1 MNILN
6 TPSIKSRFEE
16 RKSVRIMS
24 KYDEFAIIWFVFRI
38 ATVNE
43 EGKVADSMA
52 DPKVCVALDGTTVEE
67 MTDEAARAN
76 LAGADMVE
84 VRFDR
89 LYLVKPDPTISDE
102 EEGEK
107 PELPPEND
115 WETMNM
121 EDVDVE
127 ASIAALKEGLPL
139 PVIFT
144 VRPVSEGGFFPGVES
159 ERIEILQKAIDS
171 KVSWID
177 LELSIEDSTRKTL
190 QDAASANGCQIIAS
204 SHDINGTPDA
214 ETIVAMVRDNQDA
227 GDIVK
232 FCGTANNHDDA
243 LQIIEAATE
252 LTGEGLS
259 HSLMAVNS
267 GGDWTRL
274 HAPMLDQSLVYAT
287 MRNEFKISDKG
298 LVNVRDLRDAWSLLE
313 Y

>member
-1 MNILN
+1 
-6 TPSIKSRFEE
+6 
-16 RKSVRIMS
+16 MS
-24 KYDEFAIIWFVFRI
+24 KSKIFTIICFVFRI

-107 PELPPEND
+107 PQLPPEND

-121 EDVDVE
+121 EDVDVD

-177 LELSIEDSTRKTL
+177 LELSIEDSTRKAL
-190 QDAASANGCQIIAS
+190 LDAASANGCQIIAS

-214 ETIVAMVRDNQDA
+214 ESIVALVRDNQDA

-243 LQIIEAATE
+243 LQIFEAATE
-252 LTGEGLS
+252 LTGEGLN

-267 GGDWTRL
+267 GGDWARL

-287 MRNEFKISDKG
+287 MRNEFRISDKG

>member
-1 MNILN
+1 
-6 TPSIKSRFEE
+6 
-16 RKSVRIMS
+16 MS
-24 KYDEFAIIWFVFRI
+24 KIGKIQQNTHDIII

-89 LYLVKPDPTISDE
+89 LYLIKPDPTISDE

-107 PELPPEND
+107 VPTPPENEWD
-115 WETMNM
+115 TSDVSTI
-121 EDVDVE
+121 DVD
-127 ASIAALKEGLPL
+127 ASIASLKEGLPL

-144 VRPVSEGGFFPGVES
+144 VRPVSEGGFFPGIES
-159 ERIEILQKAIDS
+159 ERIEILSKAIKS
-171 KVSWID
+171 NVSWID
-177 LELSIEDSTRKTL
+177 LELSIDDADRKKL
-190 QDAASANGCQIIAS
+190 KAAATKNGCKIIAS
-204 SHDINGTPDA
+204 KHDINGVPDA
-214 ETIVAMVRDNQDA
+214 EAIANLVRDNQEA

-232 FCGTANNHDDA
+232 FCGSAHNHADA

-252 LTGEGLS
+252 LTGEGLN

-267 GGDWTRL
+267 GGDWPRL
-274 HAPMLDQSLVYAT
+274 HAPMLDQSLVFAT
-287 MRNEFKISDKG
+287 MKNEFRISDKG
-298 LVNVRDLRDAWSLLE
+298 LINIRDLRDAWTLLE

>member
-1 MNILN
+1 M
-6 TPSIKSRFEE
+6 
-16 RKSVRIMS
+16 RIMS
-24 KYDEFAIIWFVFRI
+24 KSKIFTIICFVFRI

-107 PELPPEND
+107 PQLPSEND

-121 EDVDVE
+121 EDVDVD

-177 LELSIEDSTRKTL
+177 LELSIEDSTRKAL
-190 QDAASANGCQIIAS
+190 LDAASANGCQIIAS

-214 ETIVAMVRDNQDA
+214 ESIVALVRDNQDA

-243 LQIIEAATE
+243 LQIFEAATE
-252 LTGEGLS
+252 LTGEGLN

-267 GGDWTRL
+267 GGDWARL

-287 MRNEFKISDKG
+287 MRNEFRISDKG

>member
-1 MNILN
+1 
-6 TPSIKSRFEE
+6 
-16 RKSVRIMS
+16 
-24 KYDEFAIIWFVFRI
+24 
-38 ATVNE
+38 
-43 EGKVADSMA
+43 MA
-52 DPKVCVALDGTTVEE
+52 DPKVCVSLDGTTVEE

-89 LYLVKPDPTISDE
+89 LYLVKPDPTISEE
-102 EEGEK
+102 EEGERV
-107 PELPPEND
+107 ELPPENSWD
-115 WETMNM
+115 TVDMSEV
-121 EDVDVE
+121 DVD

-144 VRPVSEGGFFPGVES
+144 VRPVSEGGFFPGIES
-159 ERIEILQKAIDS
+159 ERIEILEKAIDS

-177 LELSIEDSTRKTL
+177 LELSIDDSTRSALK
-190 QDAASANGCQIIAS
+190 DAANANGCQIIAS
-204 SHDINGTPDA
+204 IHDINGTPDA
-214 ETIVAMVRDNQDA
+214 ATIASMVRDNQDA

-252 LTGEGLS
+252 LSGEGLS
-259 HSLMAVNS
+259 HSLMSVNS
-267 GGDWTRL
+267 GGDWARL
-274 HAPMLDQSLVYAT
+274 HAPIMDQSLVYAT
-287 MRNEFKISDKG
+287 MKNEFKISDKG

>member
-1 MNILN
+1 
-6 TPSIKSRFEE
+6 
-16 RKSVRIMS
+16 MS
-24 KYDEFAIIWFVFRI
+24 KSKIFTIICFVFRI

-107 PELPPEND
+107 PQLPSEND

-121 EDVDVE
+121 EDVDVD

-177 LELSIEDSTRKTL
+177 LELSIEDSTRKAL
-190 QDAASANGCQIIAS
+190 LDAASANGCQIIAS

-214 ETIVAMVRDNQDA
+214 ESIVALVRDNQDA

-243 LQIIEAATE
+243 LQIFEAATE
-252 LTGEGLS
+252 LTGEGLN

-267 GGDWTRL
+267 GGDWARL

-287 MRNEFKISDKG
+287 MRNEFRISDKG

>member
-1 MNILN
+1 
-6 TPSIKSRFEE
+6 
-16 RKSVRIMS
+16 
-24 KYDEFAIIWFVFRI
+24 
-38 ATVNE
+38 
-43 EGKVADSMA
+43 MA
-52 DPKVCVALDGTTVEE
+52 DPKVCVTLDGTTVEE

-89 LYLVKPDPTISDE
+89 LYLVKPDPTVSDE

-107 PELPPEND
+107 VELPPEND
-115 WETMNM
+115 WDTVDMSEV
-121 EDVDVE
+121 DVD
-127 ASIAALKEGLPL
+127 AAISSLKEGLPL

-159 ERIEILQKAIDS
+159 ERISILEKAIES

-177 LELSIEDSTRKTL
+177 LELSIDDSTRSKL
-190 QDAASANGCQIIAS
+190 ADAAKENDCQIIAS
-204 SHDINGTPDA
+204 VHDINGTPDA
-214 ETIVAMVRDNQDA
+214 STIASIVRDNQDS

-252 LTGEGLS
+252 LTGEGLN
-259 HSLMAVNS
+259 HSLMATSS

-274 HAPMLDQSLVYAT
+274 HAPILDQSLVYAT
-287 MRNEFKISDKG
+287 MRNEFRISDKG

>member
-1 MNILN
+1 MNILD
-6 TPSIKSRFEE
+6 TPSKKCRFGE

-24 KYDEFAIIWFVFRI
+24 KSDESAIIWFVFRI

-52 DPKVCVALDGTTVEE
+52 DPKVCVSLDGTTVEE

-177 LELSIEDSTRKTL
+177 LELSIEDSTRKSL

>member
-1 MNILN
+1 
-6 TPSIKSRFEE
+6 
-16 RKSVRIMS
+16 
-24 KYDEFAIIWFVFRI
+24 
-38 ATVNE
+38 
-43 EGKVADSMA
+43 MA

-89 LYLVKPDPTISDE
+89 LYLVKPDPTISEE

-107 PELPPEND
+107 VELPPENQWD
-115 WETMNM
+115 TVDMSEV
-121 EDVDVE
+121 DVD
-127 ASIAALKEGLPL
+127 ASIASLKEGLPL
-139 PVIFT
+139 PVVFT

-177 LELSIEDSTRKTL
+177 LELSIEGSTRKNL
-190 QDAASANGCQIIAS
+190 QESAKTNGCQIIAS
-204 SHDINGTPDA
+204 MHDINGIPDS
-214 ETIVAMVRDNQDA
+214 ETIANLVRDNQEA

-232 FCGTANNHDDA
+232 FCGTAHSHADA
-243 LQIIEAATE
+243 LQIVEAATE
-252 LTGEGLS
+252 LNGEGLI

-274 HAPMLDQSLVYAT
+274 HAPVLDQSLVYAT
-287 MRNEFKISDKG
+287 MKNEFRISDKG
-298 LVNVRDLRDAWSLLE
+298 LVNLRDLRDAWSLLE

>member
-1 MNILN
+1 
-6 TPSIKSRFEE
+6 
-16 RKSVRIMS
+16 
-24 KYDEFAIIWFVFRI
+24 
-38 ATVNE
+38 
-43 EGKVADSMA
+43 MA

-107 PELPPEND
+107 VELPPEND
-115 WETMNM
+115 WDTVDMSEI
-121 EDVDVE
+121 DVD
-127 ASIAALKEGLPL
+127 ATISSLKEGLPL

-144 VRPVSEGGFFPGVES
+144 VRPVSEGGFFPGIES
-159 ERIEILQKAIDS
+159 ERISILEKAIES

-177 LELSIEDSTRKTL
+177 LELSIDDSTRNKL
-190 QDAASANGCQIIAS
+190 VDAARESGCQIIAS
-204 SHDINGTPDA
+204 VHDINGTPDA
-214 ETIVAMVRDNQDA
+214 STIASIVRDNQDA

-232 FCGTANNHDDA
+232 FCGTANNHGDA

-259 HSLMAVNS
+259 HSLMATS
-267 GGDWTRL
+267 GGGDWTRL
-274 HAPMLDQSLVYAT
+274 HAPILDQSLVYAT
-287 MRNEFKISDKG
+287 MRNEFRISDKG

>member
-1 MNILN
+1 
-6 TPSIKSRFEE
+6 
-16 RKSVRIMS
+16 
-24 KYDEFAIIWFVFRI
+24 
-38 ATVNE
+38 
-43 EGKVADSMA
+43 MA

-89 LYLVKPDPTISDE
+89 LYLKKPDPTISEE
-102 EEGEK
+102 EEGERV
-107 PELPPEND
+107 ELPPENQWD
-115 WETMNM
+115 TLDMSEV
-121 EDVDVE
+121 DVD

-139 PVIFT
+139 PVVFT
-144 VRPVSEGGFFPGVES
+144 VRPVSEGGFFPGIES

-177 LELSIEDSTRKTL
+177 LELSINKKTRKDL
-190 QDAASANGCQIIAS
+190 HESASSNGCQIIAS
-204 SHDINGTPDA
+204 MHDINGVPDA
-214 ETIVAMVRDNQDA
+214 ATIAEIVRENQES

-232 FCGTANNHDDA
+232 FCGTAHNHEDA
-243 LQIIEAATE
+243 LQIVEAANE

-259 HSLMAVNS
+259 HSLMALNS
-267 GGDWTRL
+267 GGDWSRL
-274 HAPMLDQSLVYAT
+274 HAPLLDQSLVYAT

-298 LVNVRDLRDAWSLLE
+298 LVNIRDLRDAWSLLE

>member
-1 MNILN
+1 MNI
-6 TPSIKSRFEE
+6 I
-16 RKSVRIMS
+16 
-24 KYDEFAIIWFVFRI
+24 I

-89 LYLVKPDPTISDE
+89 LYLKRPDPTIAEE

-107 PELPPEND
+107 VPLPPENEWD
-115 WETMNM
+115 TTEMS
-121 EDVDVE
+121 EVDVE
-127 ASIAALKEGLPL
+127 ATISSLKEGLPL

-144 VRPVSEGGFFPGVES
+144 VRPVSEGGYFPGVES
-159 ERIEILQKAIDS
+159 ERIAILEKAIES

-177 LELSIEDSTRKTL
+177 LELSISKSDRKSL
-190 QDAASANGCQIIAS
+190 QEAASKSGCKIIAS
-204 SHDINGTPDA
+204 KHDINGVPDSGD
-214 ETIVAMVRDNQDA
+214 IVSLVKENQEQ

-232 FCGTANNHDDA
+232 FCGTAHNPADA
-243 LQIIEAATE
+243 LQIVEAAVE
-252 LTGEGLS
+252 LKGEGLN
-259 HSLMAVNS
+259 HSLMAINS
-267 GGDWTRL
+267 GGDWARV

-287 MRNEFKISDKG
+287 MRNEFRISDKG
-298 LVNVRDLRDAWSLLE
+298 LINVRDLRDAWTLLE

>member
-6 TPSIKSRFEE
+6 TPSKKYRFEE
-16 RKSVRIMS
+16 RKNVRIMS
-24 KYDEFAIIWFVFRI
+24 KSGNNPIIPLTFRI

-177 LELSIEDSTRKTL
+177 LELSIEDSTRKSL

-214 ETIVAMVRDNQDA
+214 ESIVSMVRDNQDA

-243 LQIIEAATE
+243 LQIIQAATE

-287 MRNEFKISDKG
+287 MRNEFRISDKG

>member
-1 MNILN
+1 M
-6 TPSIKSRFEE
+6 
-16 RKSVRIMS
+16 
-24 KYDEFAIIWFVFRI
+24 
-38 ATVNE
+38 
-43 EGKVADSMA
+43 
-52 DPKVCVALDGTTVEE
+52 
-67 MTDEAARAN
+67 
-76 LAGADMVE
+76 
-84 VRFDR
+84 
-89 LYLVKPDPTISDE
+89 
-102 EEGEK
+102 
-107 PELPPEND
+107 
-115 WETMNM
+115 
-121 EDVDVE
+121 
-127 ASIAALKEGLPL
+127 
-139 PVIFT
+139 
-144 VRPVSEGGFFPGVES
+144 
-159 ERIEILQKAIDS
+159 
-171 KVSWID
+171 
-177 LELSIEDSTRKTL
+177 SIEDSARKSL

>member
-1 MNILN
+1 
-6 TPSIKSRFEE
+6 
-16 RKSVRIMS
+16 
-24 KYDEFAIIWFVFRI
+24 
-38 ATVNE
+38 
-43 EGKVADSMA
+43 MA

-107 PELPPEND
+107 VELPPEND
-115 WETMNM
+115 WDTVDMS
-121 EDVDVE
+121 DVDVDV
-127 ASIAALKEGLPL
+127 AISSLKEGLPL

-159 ERIEILQKAIDS
+159 ERISILEKAIES

-177 LELSIEDSTRKTL
+177 LELSIDESTRKKL
-190 QDAASANGCQIIAS
+190 SDSAKDNGCQIIAS
-204 SHDINGTPDA
+204 VHDINGTPDA
-214 ETIVAMVRDNQDA
+214 STIASIVRDNQDA

-252 LTGEGLS
+252 LIGEGLS
-259 HSLMAVNS
+259 HSLMAINS

-274 HAPMLDQSLVYAT
+274 HAPILDQSLVYAT
-287 MRNEFKISDKG
+287 MRNEFRISDKG

>member
-6 TPSIKSRFEE
+6 TPSKKCLFEE

-24 KYDEFAIIWFVFRI
+24 KCDKSTIIWFVFRI

-171 KVSWID
+171 KVSWVD
-177 LELSIEDSTRKTL
+177 LELSIEDSTRKSL

-287 MRNEFKISDKG
+287 MRNEFRISDKG

>member
-1 MNILN
+1 
-6 TPSIKSRFEE
+6 
-16 RKSVRIMS
+16 
-24 KYDEFAIIWFVFRI
+24 
-38 ATVNE
+38 
-43 EGKVADSMA
+43 MA

-102 EEGEK
+102 EEGERV
-107 PELPPEND
+107 ELPPENQWD
-115 WETMNM
+115 TVDMSEV
-121 EDVDVE
+121 DVD
-127 ASIAALKEGLPL
+127 ASISALKEGLPL

-159 ERIEILQKAIDS
+159 ERIEILQKAIAS
-171 KVSWID
+171 KVSWLD
-177 LELSIEDSTRKTL
+177 LELSIEESTRKEL
-190 QDAASANGCQIIAS
+190 QDSAKSAGCQIIAS
-204 SHDINGTPDA
+204 SHDINGVPDA
-214 ETIVAMVRDNQDA
+214 ESIASIVRDNQDA

-232 FCGTANNHDDA
+232 FCGTAHSHDDA

-252 LTGEGLS
+252 LTGEGLN

-287 MRNEFKISDKG
+287 LRNEFKISDKG

>member
-1 MNILN
+1 
-6 TPSIKSRFEE
+6 
-16 RKSVRIMS
+16 
-24 KYDEFAIIWFVFRI
+24 
-38 ATVNE
+38 
-43 EGKVADSMA
+43 MA

-107 PELPPEND
+107 VDLPPEND
-115 WETMNM
+115 WDTVDMS
-121 EDVDVE
+121 DVDVD
-127 ASIAALKEGLPL
+127 AAISALKEGLPL
-139 PVIFT
+139 PVVFT

-159 ERIEILQKAIDS
+159 ERISILEKAIES

-177 LELSIEDSTRKTL
+177 LELSIDESTRKKL
-190 QDAASANGCQIIAS
+190 SDAAKENDCQIIAS
-204 SHDINGTPDA
+204 VHDINGTPDA
-214 ETIVAMVRDNQDA
+214 SAIASIVRDNQDA

-232 FCGTANNHDDA
+232 FCGTANNHGDA

-259 HSLMAVNS
+259 HSLMAVSS

-274 HAPMLDQSLVYAT
+274 HAPILDQSLVYAT
-287 MRNEFKISDKG
+287 MRNEFRISDKG

>member
-1 MNILN
+1 
-6 TPSIKSRFEE
+6 
-16 RKSVRIMS
+16 
-24 KYDEFAIIWFVFRI
+24 
-38 ATVNE
+38 
-43 EGKVADSMA
+43 MA

-107 PELPPEND
+107 VELPPEND
-115 WETMNM
+115 WDTVDMSEV
-121 EDVDVE
+121 DVD
-127 ASIAALKEGLPL
+127 AAIESLKEGLPL

-177 LELSIEDSTRKTL
+177 LELSIEESARKSL
-190 QDAASANGCQIIAS
+190 KEAAEKNNCQIIAS
-204 SHDINGTPDA
+204 AHDINGTPDA
-214 ETIVAMVRDNQDA
+214 STIASIVRDNQNA

-243 LQIIEAATE
+243 LQIVEAATE
-252 LTGEGLS
+252 LTGEGLN
-259 HSLMAVNS
+259 HSLMALNS
-267 GGDWTRL
+267 GGDWNRL
-274 HAPMLDQSLVYAT
+274 HAPILDQSLVYAT

>member
-1 MNILN
+1 
-6 TPSIKSRFEE
+6 
-16 RKSVRIMS
+16 MS
-24 KYDEFAIIWFVFRI
+24 KNEKIQQNTHDIII

-89 LYLVKPDPTISDE
+89 LYLIKPDPTISDE
-102 EEGEK
+102 EEGERVAT
-107 PELPPEND
+107 PPENEWD
-115 WETMNM
+115 TSDVSTI
-121 EDVDVE
+121 DVD
-127 ASIAALKEGLPL
+127 ASIASLKEGLPL

-159 ERIEILQKAIDS
+159 ERIEILSKAIKS
-171 KVSWID
+171 NVSWID
-177 LELSIEDSTRKTL
+177 LELSIDDADRKKL
-190 QDAASANGCQIIAS
+190 KAAATKNGCKIIAS
-204 SHDINGTPDA
+204 KHDINGVPDA
-214 ETIVAMVRDNQDA
+214 ETIANLVRDNQEA

-232 FCGTANNHDDA
+232 FCGSAHNHADA

-252 LTGEGLS
+252 LTGEGLN
-259 HSLMAVNS
+259 HSLMAVNG
-267 GGDWTRL
+267 GGDWPRL
-274 HAPMLDQSLVYAT
+274 HAPMLDQSLVFAT
-287 MRNEFKISDKG
+287 MKNEFRISDKG
-298 LVNVRDLRDAWSLLE
+298 LINIRDLRDAWTLLE

>member
-1 MNILN
+1 M
-6 TPSIKSRFEE
+6 
-16 RKSVRIMS
+16 RIMS
-24 KYDEFAIIWFVFRI
+24 KSGKSASILLTFRI

-144 VRPVSEGGFFPGVES
+144 VRPVSEGGFFPGIES
-159 ERIEILQKAIDS
+159 ERIDILQKAIDS

-177 LELSIEDSTRKTL
+177 LELSIEDSTRKSL

-214 ETIVAMVRDNQDA
+214 ESIVSMVRENQGA

-287 MRNEFKISDKG
+287 MRNEFRISDKG